1 MKNLNEEINRFRLM
15 SNYNPKLTL
24 TENTEIDEVRAS
36 IGTSARELETLVKSV
51 DTLRAE
57 LKIGMNAAKMERFLA
72 MDAKSFAKEM
82 ENTIAKELRD
92 GAKVGT
98 LGPKAKELSKIDV
111 LRRMAEKSRNKG
123 GKKLTAK
130 EIESIIETTA
140 LENKLLTTKI
150 KPKKPKIDLDPA
162 VEREAQEVIEK
173 TPDIKNWDWKTI
185 KKWGIRTG
193 VAIAVLYAI
202 YKLTHGG
209 ETPPEPNPIPPN
221 PNPIPPN
228 PNPSPG
234 PGPSKYHDCS
244 DFPYT
249 KWCSGGVIPEV
260 QKCLKITSDG
270 KFGPGTEK
278 ALISAGYGSEITK
291 EVYDKI
297 KEKCSSSNSSGTN
310 ADTGKIDPR
319 TDQNTETSYNEL

>member
-1 MKNLNEEINRFRLM
+1 MENLNEEINRFRLM

-36 IGTSARELETLVKSV
+36 LGTTAKELETLVKSV
-51 DTLRAE
+51 ETLRAD
-57 LKIGMNAAKMERFLA
+57 LKIGMNAAKMEKFLA
-72 MDAKSFAKEM
+72 MDANSFAKEM
-82 ENTIAKELRD
+82 EKIIAKDLRD
-92 GAKVGT
+92 GIPVGT

-111 LRRMAEKSRNKG
+111 LRRMAEKSRGKK
-123 GKKLTAK
+123 GKKLTK
-130 EIESIIETTA
+130 QEIETIIETTA
-140 LENKLLTTKI
+140 AENKLLTTKI

-173 TPDIKNWDWKTI
+173 TPNIKNWDWKTI

-234 PGPSKYHDCS
+234 PSKYHDCS
-244 DFPYT
+244 DFPYK

-270 KFGPGTEK
+270 KFGPATEK

-297 KEKCSSSNSSGTN
+297 KSKCSSSSSTVV
-310 ADTGKIDPR
+310 DPNVAKP
-319 TDQNTETSYNEL
+319 DSEQYTETGYNDL